1 MRVPEEV
8 GKEIQK
14 KKVFVEIT
22 TENFLN
28 LIKKKKEKVYTFKK
42 PANSK

>member
-22 TENFLN
+22 TEKFPN
-28 LIKKKKEKVYTFKK
+28 LIKKKKSLHIQE
-42 PANSK
+42 ANKL